1 MSMLIPNV
9 EELVASNHPY
19 REILSRLDFRELT
32 KPLRK
37 LYSEIGRGGYAI
49 EQGFKCLV
57 LQFMEDLSDREAE
70 RMPFENVF
78 SKQSKLARFKG
89 LVKNQFQAVMQAFAF
104 NLKRLVSTASP
115 PIQLIP
121 V

>member
-9 EELVASNHPY
+9 EELVAANHPY
-19 REILSRLDFRELT
+19 REILSRLNFSELT

-70 RMPFENVF
+70 RMLKENLAA
-78 SKQSKLARFKG
+78 KLFCGSDRRDSGFPPRG
-89 LVKNQFQAVMQAFAF
+89 
-104 NLKRLVSTASP
+104 TAYTHHRDAGTREN
-115 PIQLIP
+115 
-121 V
+121 